1 MRFALVSDLHANWQ
15 AWNATLLDIR
25 SLGADAILCLGD
37 IVGYGPQPAEVLE
50 SVHANADYIV
60 LGNHDA
66 VIAGKLD
73 PDLFNDTARSVI
85 EWTHTRLGDNAIKF
99 LRQLPLSID
108 AGDFRCAHGDF
119 SKPAAF
125 NYILEPLDALASWQA
140 VPHPLLF
147 CGHTHEPAVFVLEP
161 DRSMRRETPA
171 DFALRPERRY
181 LVNIGSV
188 GQPRDAEARA
198 SYVLYDTDTCS
209 IAWRRIP
216 FDLDAYR
223 AAIRQAGI
231 SEEASPFLTR
241 DPRLGKPP
249 VRERMNFSPAT
260 SPRQSVQDT
269 VEVQEIRALRRQ
281 AKRWKRLAA
290 TAVSVAMLGGG
301 AGGGAWW
308 RHASRSLD
316 IAAPPPPAWQAHVAA
331 AEPDANLLPP
341 LAVGPERA
349 PIPGWTVRL
358 GDKRAQT
365 FQVEPAA
372 DEEDNG
378 GLRLRLDSATLRDDI
393 VLSSPRIPVRPGMRL
408 QVTGAFLAAPDFD
421 GYIGMI
427 VSLER
432 EVEDGPQTVDPFLT
446 APPNLRRRNNWMAAQ
461 RSFTTPAGARAVQ
474 VHVRGTFVGRVACR
488 DLELRVRIL
497 PSSE

>member
-1 MRFALVSDLHANWQ
+1 MRFALVSDIHANWQ

-73 PDLFNDTARSVI
+73 PELFNDTARAVI
-85 EWTHTRLGDNAIKF
+85 EWTQGRLGDNAMKF

-108 AGDFRCAHGDF
+108 AGDFRCTHGDF

-125 NYILEPLDALASWQA
+125 NYILEPLDALASWQT

-147 CGHTHEPAVFVLEP
+147 CGHTHEPGIFILDA
-161 DRSMRRETPA
+161 DRSMRREPPA
-171 DFALRPERRY
+171 DFTLLPDRRY
-181 LVNIGSV
+181 LINIGSV

-198 SYVLYDTDTCS
+198 CYALYDTDTGA

-223 AAIRQAGI
+223 AAIREAGI
-231 SEEASPFLTR
+231 AEEASSFLAY
-241 DPRLGKPP
+241 DPRVGKAP
-249 VRERMNFSPAT
+249 VREHMNFSPAT
-260 SPRQSVQDT
+260 SPQQSVQNT
-269 VEVQEIRALRRQ
+269 VEVQEVRALRRQ
-281 AKRWKRLAA
+281 AKRWKRLTAA
-290 TAVSVAMLGGG
+290 ALCIALLGGG

-308 RHASRSLD
+308 RHARRSLD
-316 IAAPPPPAWQAHVAA
+316 VGAPPPSGWTEHVARA
-331 AEPDANLLPP
+331 VPDANLLPALTASSNLEP
-341 LAVGPERA
+341 M
-349 PIPGWTVRL
+349 PGWTVRL

-365 FQVEPAA
+365 FFSEAVS
-372 DEEDNG
+372 DEEENG
-378 GLRLRLDSATLRDDI
+378 GLRLVLQSETLRDPI
-393 VLSSPRIPVRPGMRL
+393 ALTSPRIRVQPGMRL
-408 QVTGAFLAAPDFD
+408 QLSGHFLMGPDFD
-421 GYIGMI
+421 GNIVMV

-432 EVEDGPQTVDPFLT
+432 ESGEALQTVDPFLT
-446 APPNLRRRNNWMAAQ
+446 AQPTLRRRHHWMAAQ
-461 RSFTTPAGARAVQ
+461 RTFDVPAHTRAVRI
-474 VHVRGTFVGRVACR
+474 HVRGTFTGRVTCR
-488 DLELRVRIL
+488 DLELRPR
-497 PSSE
+497 